1 MLGSFFR
8 RALAVWLPGLF
19 LFFSACD
26 VPTTGPDFSFSTSVR
41 APLIFNKTFV
51 LMGPSETGYEALID
65 TTDATFD
72 ALFTINEADRTIFI
86 IQDLNDF
93 EIGNLDD
100 VIPGFDMTPVDV
112 AVSIGELAQQSFSTS
127 FEAQLDVFTLDPNDA
142 PLPPELFS
150 ELPVLPDPNGGETNV
165 TIPNF
170 LVPPTVD
177 LVTLN
182 DLSLSAVRFTD
193 ETEGF
198 NAFTLELIN
207 DLATETLTSATNPAN
222 PASITLLQNGVE
234 IGTGSFG
241 FVAPG
246 ARATSRI
253 SVAGQEFTVDDLTY
267 RLDVG
272 TASGVTPLLTNPG
285 AVRVKTT
292 LEPLRYGETV
302 VSQIPVQSAIDVSQD
317 NLTLNA
323 DDVAFSGMVTRTG
336 EATITVTNTLPIT
349 IRLES
354 IEITNADPVDTFPVG
369 STVLSLGGPEIAPGA
384 SANFP
389 ADLSNVGIASRVSIS
404 ARASSEGTS
413 QTVTLKADQGLAF
426 SFDGSVEIDRLMF
439 TPGAETFT
447 TGGTFDLDVDD
458 VRFTSDADYVTLK
471 GGALEITDLIN
482 GLDLSLERV
491 DVSLPDFRLPPY
503 GAGDSL
509 VIGFQGSFD
518 DPQAFKYRKIDRNEG
533 PRNVSVDLT
542 DVRIFPRD
550 NRLTYHITATSEAAA
565 STRTIA
571 ASDEISASIRVRDA
585 EIGTVSAFIEPF
597 ATAVTDD
604 ANGDDMLDV
613 LDDAEAALTSLDNLD
628 DLAGQDLDGL
638 SFSGSE
644 FTFNIRTNIT
654 TDMDLYAALVGVTS
668 DGRTVYL
675 SGKAENAVS
684 PADTM
689 AAGFTAG
696 GAPVRPEDLIR
707 LSIEG
712 APVPGKTVTRTVVLN
727 ASNSNVDAFISEL
740 PQEVRYVGKALV
752 QAGGGHAVL
761 AEPFELSASIGAS
774 IPVNIGG
781 DFTFRDDID
790 ADLSDLSDL
799 TDPTK
804 DVLVEGATLRLSY
817 ENGIPL
823 GLDAR
828 LEVLNDLGDVEIVFP
843 TEGNPALRL
852 EPAKTDANG
861 TAAEMR
867 PGMIEIPVSED
878 ELRKLGLGRQIRLVL
893 GFETDAAGPS
903 ARLRTDDTVML
914 SLQGDFRFEV
924 NVGGN

>member
-1 MLGSFFR
+1 MLGSFPR
-8 RALAVWLPGLF
+8 RALSVGLSS
-19 LFFSACD
+19 LFVLVSACD

-51 LMGPSETGYEALID
+51 LMGPSETGHEALID

-72 ALFTINEADRTIFI
+72 ALFTVNEADRTIFI

-100 VIPGFDMTPVDV
+100 VIPGFDMAPVDV
-112 AVSIGELAQQSFSTS
+112 AVSIGELARQSFSTS
-127 FEAQLDVFTLDPNDA
+127 FETQLDVFTLDPNDA
-142 PLPPELFS
+142 PLPPELFT
-150 ELPVLPDPNGGETNV
+150 ELPVLPDPSGGETNV

-170 LVPPTVD
+170 LVPPKVD
-177 LVTLN
+177 LVTLS

-234 IGTGSFG
+234 IGNGSFG

-246 ARATSRI
+246 TRATARI
-253 SVAGQEFTVDDLTY
+253 SVAGQQFTIDDLTY

-272 TASGVTPLLTNPG
+272 TASGVTPLLTSPG

-302 VSQIPVQSAIDVSQD
+302 VSQIPVQSAIDVSRD
-317 NLTLNA
+317 ELSLNA
-323 DDVAFSGMVTRTG
+323 DDIVFSGMVTREG
-336 EATITVTNTLPIT
+336 QATITVTNTLPIT
-349 IRLES
+349 IRLDAL
-354 IEITNADPVDTFPVG
+354 EITNVDAVEGFPAG
-369 STVLSLGGPEIAPGA
+369 STVLSIGGPEIPPGA
-384 SANFP
+384 SVDFP
-389 ADLSNVGIASRVSIS
+389 ADLSNVGIAARVSIS
-404 ARASSEGTS
+404 ARASSDGTNE
-413 QTVTLKADQGLAF
+413 TVTLNADQGLAF
-426 SFDGSVEIDRLMF
+426 SFDGLVEIDRLTF
-439 TPGAETFT
+439 TPGAETFNT
-447 TGGTFDLDVDD
+447 SGTLDLNVDD

-471 GGALEITDLIN
+471 SGALEITDLIN

-491 DVSLPDFRLPPY
+491 DISLPDFRLPPY
-503 GAGDSL
+503 GVGDSL
-509 VIGFQGSFD
+509 VICFQGSFD
-518 DPQAFKYRKIDRNEG
+518 NPQAFKYRKIDRNEG
-533 PRNVSVDLT
+533 PRDISVDLS
-542 DVRIFPRD
+542 DVRIYPRD
-550 NRLTYHITATSEAAA
+550 NRLTYHIHATSEAAT
-565 STRTIA
+565 STRTIT
-571 ASDEISASIRVRDA
+571 ASDEISASIQVRDA

-604 ANGDDMLDV
+604 ANGDGRLDV
-613 LDDAEAALTSLDNLD
+613 LDDAEAALTSLENLD
-628 DLAGQDLDGL
+628 DLANQDLDGL
-638 SFSGSE
+638 RFSGSE
-644 FTFNIRTNIT
+644 FTFNIQTNIT
-654 TDMDLYAALVGVTS
+654 TDMDLYAVLIGVTA
-668 DGRTVYL
+668 DGQTVYL
-675 SGKAENAVS
+675 SGKGPNAVS
-684 PADTM
+684 AADTM
-689 AAGFTAG
+689 ATGFTAG
-696 GAPVRPEDLIR
+696 GAPVRPEDMIR

-774 IPVNIGG
+774 IPLNIGG
-781 DFTFRDDID
+781 DFTFSDEID
-790 ADLSDLSDL
+790 ANLTDLSDL
-799 TDPTK
+799 TDPSK
-804 DVLVEGATLRLSY
+804 DVVVEGATLRLSY

-828 LEVLNDLGDVEIVFP
+828 LEVLNDLGEVEVTFP
-843 TEGNPALRL
+843 TDGNPALRL

-878 ELRKLGLGRQIRLVL
+878 ELRKLSRGRQIRLVL

-903 ARLRTDDTVML
+903 ARLRTDDTVTL